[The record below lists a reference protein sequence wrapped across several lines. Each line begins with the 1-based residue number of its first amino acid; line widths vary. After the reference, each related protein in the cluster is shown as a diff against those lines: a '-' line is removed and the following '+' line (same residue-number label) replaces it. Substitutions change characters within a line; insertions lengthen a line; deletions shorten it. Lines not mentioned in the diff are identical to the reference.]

1 MIINKNGILIRI
13 PVAELRI
20 QGRATQGVK
29 LINLKGNDEIA
40 AVTRVEPEEEDK
52 NEEEEETSRI
62 HTAIDE
68 MPTPEPEFESG
79 PIESI
84 EDEDNTA
91 ED

>member
-1 MIINKNGILIRI
+1 
-13 PVAELRI
+13 
-20 QGRATQGVK
+20 
-29 LINLKGNDEIA
+29 
-40 AVTRVEPEEEDK
+40 
-52 NEEEEETSRI
+52 
-62 HTAIDE
+62 